1 MANQRS
7 VTTMAPYE
15 SNRLDTS
22 VGVDKEFLSVERR
35 LLRMRWTIC
44 YHTYSLWLFT
54 FSDLKTIIIPKTLF
68 GIVTLLSGRSLMKD
82 PRPKTTTTISCIPF
96 IILWNW
102 LNLLPLDM
110 SNQHDV
116 KSTIED
122 KVNKPWR
129 PIPAGRLTVEETRSI
144 MFGTY
149 VVAIFASLYLGGFFE
164 CLALIV
170 EGWIYNVLEGANRSP
185 LARNILNAVGYMT
198 FASGAAKVAC
208 AQAGTELGEDLSMWL
223 LLLGGVISTTI
234 QFQDMYDQKGD
245 AIRGRQTIPLLAGDE
260 VARLTISIPILIW
273 SWVCP
278 AFWGLGFLSFVSPI
292 AMGAII
298 IFRLYRYRSVDEDR
312 KSFMI
317 WNAWVMSLYVLPLLG
332 NIM

>member
-1 MANQRS
+1 MANQRTAAAM
-7 VTTMAPYE
+7 TTYE
-15 SNRLDTS
+15 SNQPDTS
-22 VGVDKEFLSVERR
+22 ISIDKELLPVERR
-35 LLRMRWTIC
+35 LAKMKSTIW
-44 YHTYSLWLFT
+44 YHIYSLWLFT
-54 FSDLKTIIIPKTLF
+54 FSDLKTIVIPKTLF

-82 PRPKTTTTISCIPF
+82 PRPKTTTIIGCIPF

-129 PIPAGRLTVEETRSI
+129 PIPAGRVTVEETRALMLGS
-144 MFGTY
+144 Y
-149 VVAIFASLYLGGFFE
+149 VVAMLASLYLGGFSE
-164 CLALIV
+164 CVALIV
-170 EGWIYNVLEGANRSP
+170 EGWIYNVLEGANRSL

-208 AQAGTELGEDLSMWL
+208 AQSGTQLREDSSIWLILLS
-223 LLLGGVISTTI
+223 GVISTTI
-234 QFQDMYDQKGD
+234 QFQDLYDQKGD
-245 AIRGRQTIPLLAGDE
+245 AIRGRRTIPLIAGDT
-260 VARLTISIPILIW
+260 VARLTVTIPIAIW
-273 SWVCP
+273 SCVCP
-278 AFWGLGFLSFVSPI
+278 AFWGLEFLGFILPI
-292 AMGAII
+292 ALGAII
-298 IFRLYRYRSVDEDR
+298 TFRLYRYRSVDEDK

-317 WNAWVMSLYVLPLLG
+317 WNAWVMSLYFLPFLG